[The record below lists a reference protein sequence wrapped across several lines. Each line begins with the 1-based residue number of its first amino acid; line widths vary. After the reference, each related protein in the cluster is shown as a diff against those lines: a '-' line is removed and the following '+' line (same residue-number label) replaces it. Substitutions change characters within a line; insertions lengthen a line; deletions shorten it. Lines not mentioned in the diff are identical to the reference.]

1 LVASPFLPPSIAQG
15 RDPVPPAVHSPAGK
29 VRLAGHPPGRRLR
42 ITCDARRD
50 RAGGPPRATV
60 VRADQAR
67 EAHPMRKALR
77 RGLLL
82 LCAVSVLAVPAVAN
96 GRQLGDLYRSD
107 DGSSRDDGRSLQVVG
122 LTTDGRL
129 VRFDADTPQRTRDIG
144 KVKNLAGDQSLVGID
159 HRVQDGKL
167 YGVGNAGGIY
177 TLGAGDARATKVG
190 QLTVALSGTGFGVD
204 FNPAANRLR
213 VVSNTGQ
220 NLRHNLDDATA
231 TAPPLAGMTV
241 MDGTLTVPPAT
252 TPVMGVAGAAY
263 TNNDLDPN
271 TATTLFDL
279 DTAADQIVV
288 QSPANAGAL
297 APTGKLLVDAGPVA
311 GFDIYS
317 RNAFGATR
325 SNHGFAS
332 ISVLGRYSFHKVNLL
347 TGRASRIGSFRP
359 STQVADIAIPLDQ
372 G

>member
-1 LVASPFLPPSIAQG
+1 
-15 RDPVPPAVHSPAGK
+15 
-29 VRLAGHPPGRRLR
+29 
-42 ITCDARRD
+42 
-50 RAGGPPRATV
+50 
-60 VRADQAR
+60 
-67 EAHPMRKALR
+67 MRKALT

-107 DGSSRDDGRSLQVVG
+107 DGASRDDRRSLQVVG

-159 HRVQDGKL
+159 YRVQDGKL

-190 QLTVALSGTGFGVD
+190 QLTVALSGTSFGVD

-252 TPVMGVAGAAY
+252 TPVMGIAGAAY

-317 RNAFGATR
+317 RNAFGVTQ

-332 ISVLGRYSFHKVNLL
+332 ISVLGRYSFHKVSLL
-347 TGRASRIGSFRP
+347 TGRVSRIGSFRP
-359 STQVADIAIPLDQ
+359 STQVADIAIPLNQ

>member
-1 LVASPFLPPSIAQG
+1 M
-15 RDPVPPAVHSPAGK
+15 H
-29 VRLAGHPPGRRLR
+29 
-42 ITCDARRD
+42 
-50 RAGGPPRATV
+50 
-60 VRADQAR
+60 
-67 EAHPMRKALR
+67 KALR

-82 LCAVSVLAVPAVAN
+82 LCAASLLAVPAVAN
-96 GRQLGDLYRSD
+96 GRQLDDPYRSD
-107 DGSSRDDGRSLQVVG
+107 DGARRDDRRSLEVVG

-129 VRFDADTPQRTRDIG
+129 VRFDAATPGRTRGIG
-144 KVKNLAGDQSLVGID
+144 KVKGLSGDQSLVGVD
-159 HRVQDGKL
+159 YRVQDGRL
-167 YGVGNAGGIY
+167 HGVGNAGGIY
-177 TLGAGDARATKVG
+177 TLSTGDAAATKVG
-190 QLTVALSGTGFGVD
+190 QLTVALSGTSFGVD

-213 VVSNTGQ
+213 VVSDTGQ

-231 TAPPLAGMTV
+231 TTPPLAGTTV

-252 TPVMGVAGAAY
+252 TPAMGVAGAAY

-279 DTAADQIVV
+279 DTAADQLVV

-317 RNAFGATR
+317 RTAFGATQA
-325 SNHGFAS
+325 NLGFATV
-332 ISVLGRYSFHKVNLL
+332 SVLGRSSLYQVSLL
-347 TGRASRIGSFRP
+347 TGRATRIGSFRP
-359 STQVADIAIPLDQ
+359 SAQVADIAIRLDQ

>member
-1 LVASPFLPPSIAQG
+1 
-15 RDPVPPAVHSPAGK
+15 
-29 VRLAGHPPGRRLR
+29 
-42 ITCDARRD
+42 
-50 RAGGPPRATV
+50 
-60 VRADQAR
+60 
-67 EAHPMRKALR
+67 MRKALR

-107 DGSSRDDGRSLQVVG
+107 DGASRDSRRSLQVVG

-129 VRFDADTPQRTRDIG
+129 VRFDAASPGRTRSIG
-144 KVKNLAGDQSLVGID
+144 KVKGLAGDQSLVGVD
-159 HRVQDGKL
+159 YRVQDGKL

-177 TLGAGDARATKVG
+177 TLATNAAAAKVG
-190 QLTVALSGTGFGVD
+190 QLTVALSGTSFGVD

-231 TAPPLAGMTV
+231 TAPPLAGMTAQ
-241 MDGTLTVPPAT
+241 DGTLTVPPAT

-279 DTAADQIVV
+279 DTTADQLMV
-288 QSPANAGAL
+288 QSPAIAGAL

-311 GFDIYS
+311 GLDIYS
-317 RNAFGATR
+317 RGAFGTTQG
-325 SNHGFAS
+325 NHGFATV
-332 ISVLGRYSFHKVNLL
+332 SVLGRFSFFQVSLL
-347 TGRASRIGSFRP
+347 TGRMSRIGSFRP
-359 STQVADIAIPLDQ
+359 SAQVADIAVPLDQ

>member
-1 LVASPFLPPSIAQG
+1 
-15 RDPVPPAVHSPAGK
+15 
-29 VRLAGHPPGRRLR
+29 
-42 ITCDARRD
+42 
-50 RAGGPPRATV
+50 
-60 VRADQAR
+60 
-67 EAHPMRKALR
+67 M
-77 RGLLL
+77 
-82 LCAVSVLAVPAVAN
+82 VS
-96 GRQLGDLYRSD
+96 D
-107 DGSSRDDGRSLQVVG
+107 
-122 LTTDGRL
+122 
-129 VRFDADTPQRTRDIG
+129 
-144 KVKNLAGDQSLVGID
+144 
-159 HRVQDGKL
+159 
-167 YGVGNAGGIY
+167 
-177 TLGAGDARATKVG
+177 
-190 QLTVALSGTGFGVD
+190 
-204 FNPAANRLR
+204 
-213 VVSNTGQ
+213 TGQ

-231 TAPPLAGMTV
+231 TTPPLAGMTV

-317 RNAFGATR
+317 RNVFGATQ
-325 SNHGFAS
+325 SNLGFATV
-332 ISVLGRYSFHKVNLL
+332 SVLGRYSFHQVSLL

-359 STQVADIAIPLDQ
+359 SAQVADIAIPLNQ